1 MPLIHSLRSSSWL
14 AMGCE
19 AHWRASTPTDINDRD
34 PPLPAPICLAAHMQL
49 LKRMSSVCKDALF
62 YASAC
67 SYIVGVA
74 RSDELR
80 MPPTHTRG
88 RSVEGAK
95 ALPALAPHTYVHT
108 ARTNHTCAH
117 TQNAHVHITSP
128 VPQNEVLPAVYG
140 CGRRGYERNAFGR
153 SATLLDSRIF
163 PLGSSNMLRWCRV
176 LPRRNDVTSETEK
189 CK

>member
-80 MPPTHTRG
+80 MPPTHTR
-88 RSVEGAK
+88 
-95 ALPALAPHTYVHT
+95 HTF
-108 ARTNHTCAH
+108 
-117 TQNAHVHITSP
+117 
-128 VPQNEVLPAVYG
+128 
-140 CGRRGYERNAFGR
+140 GRRYLCPIMDGCERVCRKMHPTCTSVPNFGKKGSTVESHPSGICGPFR
-153 SATLLDSRIF
+153 RLSVCGQPTSWSASQ
-163 PLGSSNMLRWCRV
+163 RV
-176 LPRRNDVTSETEK
+176 SESTSQQVSQSA
-189 CK
+189 